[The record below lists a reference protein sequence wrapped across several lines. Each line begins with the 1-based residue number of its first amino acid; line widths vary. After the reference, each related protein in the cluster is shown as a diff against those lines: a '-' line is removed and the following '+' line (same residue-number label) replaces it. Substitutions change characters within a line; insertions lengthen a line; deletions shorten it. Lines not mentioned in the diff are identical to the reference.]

1 MSEALLIRGA
11 RILDQSL
18 GMDQT
23 GDLLIMDGLVKRVG
37 DTVRDGDIPP
47 NCRIVAGDGL
57 VACPGFI
64 DLHTHLR
71 EPGYEDKETI
81 ATGSLAAARGG
92 FTTVCCMPNTN
103 PPIDNAGTVEFILR
117 KTREANLIR
126 VLPIGCVSKG
136 RAGQELA
143 ELWELAQA
151 GVVGFSD
158 DGNPVSNS
166 NLMRQAL
173 SYASAL
179 DLPVI
184 DHCEDLA
191 MTREAVVN
199 EGWLSNR
206 LGLVG
211 WPKEAE
217 VNMVARDIALA
228 ELTGGRLHLAH
239 LTTARSVELVG
250 AAKQRGL
257 RVTAEVTPHHLT
269 LSEQWVLGHNQ
280 SGPLEGPLTAY
291 AYDPTTRV
299 NPPLRTNED
308 REALV
313 RGLREGVINAIA
325 TDHAPQ
331 AFVDKMD
338 TFEAAAVGISGLE
351 TALGAL
357 LMLVHQGEV
366 DLMTVVAGLT
376 AGPASVLGDGYRKLA
391 TLRAG
396 TSADVIMI
404 DPNAEWVVRSEEF
417 ASKGKNSPLE
427 GMRLPGKVVLTLV
440 GGRPIHSS
448 LKDTPAEVSGADK

>member
-11 RILDQSL
+11 RILDPSS

-23 GDLLIMDGLVKRVG
+23 GDLLIVDGLVKRAG
-37 DTVRDGDIPP
+37 DTVRDGDVPP
-47 NCRIVAGDGL
+47 DCRVVPGDGL

-64 DLHTHLR
+64 DLHSHLR

-92 FTTVCCMPNTN
+92 FTTLCCMPNTN
-103 PPIDNAGTVEFILR
+103 PPIDNAGTVEFIQR
-117 KTREANLIR
+117 KAREANLVS

-136 RAGQELA
+136 RAGRELA

-158 DGNPVSNS
+158 DGSPVGDS

-179 DLPVI
+179 GLPVI

-191 MTREAVVN
+191 LTQEAVVN

-217 VNMVARDIALA
+217 ESMVARDIALA

-250 AAKQRGL
+250 AAKERGL

-269 LSEQWVLGHNQ
+269 LSEHWVLGHDQ
-280 SGPLEGPLTAY
+280 SGPLEGPLTVY

-299 NPPLRTNED
+299 NPPLRTQED
-308 REALV
+308 RESLV
-313 RGLREGVINAIA
+313 RGLRDGVIDAIA

-331 AFVDKMD
+331 TFVDKMD

-357 LMLVHQGEV
+357 LMLVHRGEV
-366 DLMTVVAGLT
+366 DLKTVVAGLT
-376 AGPASVLGDGYRKLA
+376 AGPASVLGDGYGELA
-391 TLRAG
+391 TLRTG
-396 TSADVIMI
+396 TAADVALL
-404 DPNAEWVVRSEEF
+404 DPDAEWVVRAEEF

-427 GMRLPGKVVLTLV
+427 GVTLQGKVVLTLV
-440 GGRPIHSS
+440 GGRAVFSS
-448 LKDTPAEVSGADK
+448 LGAVAAKASGAGR